1 MWHEI
6 YAKHLVTPQ
15 LRYRS
20 TSLQTK
26 TKISISKTQQHWAFK
41 TCHGHKSNHKS
52 RGKAKPKQTLM
63 LTANSI
69 KLIFSW
75 EQCDF
80 QMQHC
85 NIGFLDFWFGRVVC
99 KLLSPFTCMNHKK
112 YAFIN
117 PWICGARNGYQN
129 AGTPEFSCSSTL
141 VDLQTISGDD
151 RLLPNAVPVQFSKK
165 PGLRPLL

>member
-63 LTANSI
+63 LRTNSI
-69 KLIFSW
+69 KWIF
-75 EQCDF
+75 F
-80 QMQHC
+80 
-85 NIGFLDFWFGRVVC
+85 VV
-99 KLLSPFTCMNHKK
+99 LNRTM
-112 YAFIN
+112 
-117 PWICGARNGYQN
+117 R
-129 AGTPEFSCSSTL
+129 
-141 VDLQTISGDD
+141 
-151 RLLPNAVPVQFSKK
+151 LPNATLQNWIF
-165 PGLRPLL
+165 GLLVWPCCLHTTVTTHLHEPQKIFLHQSMDLLQKEWLPERRNAGVFMFINFGGFANHQQKFF